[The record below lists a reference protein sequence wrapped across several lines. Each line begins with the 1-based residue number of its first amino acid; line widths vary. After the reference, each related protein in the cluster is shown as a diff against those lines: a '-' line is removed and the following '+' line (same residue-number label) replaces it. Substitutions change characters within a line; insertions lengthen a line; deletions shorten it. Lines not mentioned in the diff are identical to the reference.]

1 MMRTLIDWSLRFKP
15 DGVPLLIWGAALVMV
30 AAAVLMAV
38 AIFLWFVSTQIE
50 FG

>member
-1 MMRTLIDWSLRFKP
+1 
-15 DGVPLLIWGAALVMV
+15 VPLLVWGAALVMV
-30 AAAVLMAV
+30 ATVVLMAV